1 MMRRNPFICVECN
14 TFEYIYAD
22 NLDRA
27 GNKIRLIGWQYV
39 YPGQWYCPQC
49 KLHLNPAN
57 IEERC
62 YQLLASTDASTEAAL
77 RLVAAI
83 AANPAPR
90 DVLATFSA
98 YGIVKSGAM
107 QIILETMKLLSKEPQ
122 PVH

>member
-1 MMRRNPFICVECN
+1 MRRNPFICAECHA
-14 TFEYIYAD
+14 FEYIYAD

-27 GNKIRLIGWQYV
+27 GTKVRLIGWQYV

-49 KLHLNPAN
+49 KTHLNPAN

-62 YQLLASTDASTEAAL
+62 YQLLASTEAAL

-90 DVLATFSA
+90 DALATLSV

-107 QIILETMKLLSKEPQ
+107 NIILETVKLLSKVQQ